1 MDIQLHQVDRLEVV
15 VLVDNYCDEL
25 LEDSKMVKRLRVS
38 SPNAPM
44 AEPGLSLLIKVYKED
59 DNNS

>member
-1 MDIQLHQVDRLEVV
+1 MKIQLHQVDRLEVV

-44 AEPGLSLLIKVYKED
+44 AEPGLS
-59 DNNS
+59 